1 MSLNESS
8 VEAAALEWFGE
19 LGYAVG
25 HGPHLA
31 PGESAAERDSFG
43 EVVLVGRLREAIRR
57 LNPAIP
63 EEARE
68 EALRKVLRVGTPAL
82 VQTNRAFHRML
93 RDGIPVECV
102 QQEPSPQPSPS
113 GRGSVQYR
121 GGFDFSGLKKRARE
135 LREKDTKAEEFLWEL
150 LRNRQLDDAK
160 FRRNHQFGDY
170 ICDFY
175 CHESKLVVECD
186 GDAHNTP
193 ERRELDRKR
202 DVYLR
207 SQGLTVLRFENS
219 RVLKAAESALEEIAS
234 HLPSASGRGAGDE
247 GLRRWQIV
255 RLIDFD
261 DPAANDWL
269 AVNQFT
275 VIEGALPS
283 TSGRGAGG
291 EGIGAHRRPDI
302 VVFVNGLPLGLIE
315 LKNAADE
322 DATIWSAYAQ
332 LQTYKAE
339 IPTLL
344 HYNAA
349 LVVSDGLQAR
359 MGSVTAN
366 QEWFKVWRTIDGQR
380 DAAPGSLELETL
392 IRGVFERQRFLD
404 LLHHFIVFEEDP
416 DSGALHKIIAGY
428 HQFHAVNAAVEETV
442 RASGMTE
449 TGSVLREDAGTYW
462 AGRQRGGKPGDRRA
476 GVVWHTQGSGK
487 SFSML
492 FFAARVVRHPA
503 MQNPTLVVLT
513 DRNDLDD
520 QLFGQFQ
527 RCADILGQTPV
538 QAGGR
543 EHLREL
549 LNRASGGV
557 VFTTIHKFM
566 PEKGEAMPELSLRRN
581 IVVIA
586 DEAHRSQYDLIDGL
600 ARHMR
605 DALPNASFIG
615 FTGTPIEKT
624 DANTRAV
631 FGDYISIYD
640 IQRAVAD
647 KATVPIYY
655 ESRISKLSL
664 NAAELPKLD
673 AEFEE
678 ITEGEELTKKE
689 KLKTKWAALEALVGD
704 PKRIAL
710 VAADLVAHF
719 EKRVEAMDGKAM
731 IVCMSRR
738 ICVDLYNAL
747 IKLRPEWEAET
758 LKVVMTGS
766 AEDGPDWQ
774 RHIGSKEKRR
784 SLANH
789 FKDAKNPFKIVIVR
803 DMWLTGFDA
812 PCLHT
817 MYADKPMQGHGL
829 MQAIARVNRVF
840 RDKPGGLVVDYLGL
854 ADQLKKALITYT
866 ESGGQGNPTFD
877 TAQAIAVMLE
887 KHGIACDMLHGFDW
901 SKWITG
907 KPAER
912 LALIPA
918 GQEHILEQDD
928 GKKRWVQVVTELSR
942 AFALCAA
949 SDEATAIRDDVS
961 FFQALQAALNKQGGR
976 SEKTPEQV
984 DAAIRQLVSKAI
996 TTEGQVIDVFTAAGL
1011 PKPDIS
1017 ILSDQFLA
1025 EVRGLKHKNVAA
1037 ELLEKL
1043 LKDELKVRSKRN
1055 LVQSQVFS
1063 EKLKKTLNAYHNRA
1077 ISTMEVIEELIK
1089 LAKDID
1095 VATKRGEELGLTED
1109 EIAFYDALA
1118 TNGSARE
1125 IMGDDKLKAIAAELI
1140 TQVRKSVTIDWTLR
1154 DGSRAKIRVLV
1165 KRILNK
1171 WGYPPDLQE
1180 EAVQTVLMQAELLC
1194 AELMDSA

>member
-1 MSLNESS
+1 MTLNEST
-8 VEAAALEWFGE
+8 VEYAALDWFE
-19 LGYAVG
+19 QLDYAIG
-25 HGPHLA
+25 HGTDFA
-31 PGESAAERDSFG
+31 PGEPDSQRNSFA
-43 EVVLVGRLREAIRR
+43 EVVLPGRLRDAIGS
-57 LNPAIP
+57 LNPTIP

-68 EALRKVLRVGTPAL
+68 DALRKVLRVGTPAL
-82 VQTNRAFHRML
+82 IQTNRAFHKLL
-93 RDGIPVECV
+93 RDGVPVEY
-102 QQEPSPQPSPS
+102 PRPD
-113 GRGSVQYR
+113 GS
-121 GGFDFSGLKKRARE
+121 
-135 LREKDTKAEEFLWEL
+135 
-150 LRNRQLDDAK
+150 
-160 FRRNHQFGDY
+160 
-170 ICDFY
+170 I
-175 CHESKLVVECD
+175 
-186 GDAHNTP
+186 
-193 ERRELDRKR
+193 
-202 DVYLR
+202 
-207 SQGLTVLRFENS
+207 
-219 RVLKAAESALEEIAS
+219 
-234 HLPSASGRGAGDE
+234 AGDH
-247 GLRRWQIV
+247 V
-255 RLIDFD
+255 RLLDLSN
-261 DPAANDWL
+261 AQANDWL

-275 VIEGALPS
+275 VTEGQ
-283 TSGRGAGG
+283 
-291 EGIGAHRRPDI
+291 HNRRPDI

-332 LQTYKAE
+332 LQTYKAQ

-366 QEWFKVWRTIDGQR
+366 QEWFKVWRTIDGVR
-380 DAAPGSLELETL
+380 DAEPGSLELETL
-392 IRGVFERQRFLD
+392 IRGVFDRERFLD

-442 RASGMTE
+442 RACGMTE
-449 TGSVLREDAGTYW
+449 TTGVLREDSATYW

-527 RCADILGQTPV
+527 RCSDILGQTPV
-538 QAGGR
+538 QASGR

-566 PEKGEAMPELSLRRN
+566 PEKGEMMPVLSTRQN

-586 DEAHRSQYDLIDGL
+586 DEAHRSQYGFGGRINVKTGEMSYGFASNL
-600 ARHMR
+600 R

-664 NAAELPKLD
+664 NATELPKLD

-704 PKRIAL
+704 PKRIAQ
-710 VAADLVAHF
+710 VAADLVKHF

-738 ICVDLYNAL
+738 ICVDLYDAL
-747 IKLRPEWEAET
+747 IELRPEWEAET

-766 AEDGPDWQ
+766 AEDGPEWQ
-774 RHIGSKEKRR
+774 KHIGNKKQRR
-784 SLANH
+784 DLANE
-789 FKDAKNPFKIVIVR
+789 FKDPKNPFRIVIVR

-854 ADQLKKALITYT
+854 ADQLKQALVTYT
-866 ESGGQGNPTFD
+866 ESGGQGDPTFD

-887 KHGIACDMLHGFDW
+887 KHGIACDMMHGFDW
-901 SKWITG
+901 AKWTSG
-907 KPAER
+907 TPSER
-912 LALIPA
+912 LKLIPA
-918 GQEHILEQDD
+918 GQEHILEQED
-928 GKKRWVQVVTELSR
+928 GKQRWVQVVTELSC

-949 SDEATAIRDDVS
+949 SDDATAIRDDVS
-961 FFQALQAALNKQGGR
+961 FFQALQAALNKQASSNR
-976 SEKTPEQV
+976 KTPEQI

-996 TTEGQVIDVFTAAGL
+996 TTDGQVIDVFTAAGL

-1025 EVRGLKHKNVAA
+1025 EVRGLRHKNVAA

-1043 LKDELKVRSKRN
+1043 LKDELKARGKRN
-1055 LVQSQVFS
+1055 LVKSQVFS

-1077 ISTMEVIEELIK
+1077 IATQEVIEELIQ
-1089 LAKDID
+1089 LAKELDA
-1095 VATKRGEELGLTED
+1095 ATKAGKEMGLTED
-1109 EIAFYDALA
+1109 EKAFYDALA
-1118 TNGSARE
+1118 TNESAV
-1125 IMGDDKLKAIAAELI
+1125 IAMGDDKLKVIAAELI
-1140 TQVRKSVTIDWTLR
+1140 SQVKKSVTIDWTLR
-1154 DGSRAKIRVLV
+1154 ESARAKIKVMV

-1171 WGYPPDLQE
+1171 YGYPPDLQD
-1180 EAVQTVLMQAELLC
+1180 EAVRTVLMQAELLC
-1194 AELMDSA
+1194 AEWA